1 MHSVW
6 HVSTLWSYTYWI
18 HWIVASAAD
27 VGLLGRDVISNVH
40 AYTEAVGATP
50 TRNMVPLSHF
60 LTTVSRK
67 RKHKKHSGPLS
78 CTDQLKTK
86 TYNILQPLE
95 PRWNSLRKNSR
106 NSIPLRCRLQDFNQ
120 STFDLERRG
129 TGRVA
134 GTNSRTYAFH
144 EIDPEKSANSRLH
157 SMQFPKVLSTSLT
170 FKNASTSLD
179 IARTLEGKPISQS
192 AQKGG
197 FLIRWFR
204 GPRTFG

>member
-1 MHSVW
+1 M
-6 HVSTLWSYTYWI
+6 STHIQKPLEQLLQYT
-18 HWIVASAAD
+18 
-27 VGLLGRDVISNVH
+27 
-40 AYTEAVGATP
+40 
-50 TRNMVPLSHF
+50 MVPLSHF
-60 LTTVSRK
+60 LTTASRK

-95 PRWNSLRKNSR
+95 PPR

-144 EIDPEKSANSRLH
+144 EIDQEKSANSRLH

-192 AQKGG
+192 AQKEI
-197 FLIRWFR
+197 F
-204 GPRTFG
+204 